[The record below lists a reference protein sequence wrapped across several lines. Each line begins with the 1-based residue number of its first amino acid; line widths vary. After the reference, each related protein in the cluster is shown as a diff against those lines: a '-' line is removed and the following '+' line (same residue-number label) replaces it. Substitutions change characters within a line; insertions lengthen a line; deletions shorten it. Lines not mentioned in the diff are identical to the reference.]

1 MKQLPK
7 EASLLFFLDTLKNF
21 VIPLFVLV
29 GCSLFFIYFITDL
42 IHLPHALI
50 KNIKL
55 FKKFFKKIGTIIAT
69 KQVISKN

>member
-7 EASLLFFLDTLKNF
+7 EASLLFFLDALKNF
-21 VIPLFVLV
+21 LIPLFVLV

-55 FKKFFKKIGTIIAT
+55 FKKIFKKIGTIIAT